1 MHQVHGILN
10 AFSKSPLAQL
20 NCSLDSQTRC
30 LPVTTDTTEFLGTD
44 FFIIHVSLVKS
55 NKL

>member
-10 AFSKSPLAQL
+10 VFSKSPLAQL
-20 NCSLDSQTRC
+20 SCSLNSQTRY
-30 LPVTTDTTEFLGTD
+30 LPVTTDTTEFLGTG
-44 FFIIHVSLVKS
+44 FFIIHISLVKS